1 MTSFFD
7 ELSYETSNKDYF
19 KKHYNNLFIISA
31 CKQLEKIPNARF
43 KSVEDPD
50 YGYLLEIAN
59 IFAQSLIEE
68 YHNMAQRIAQ
78 YVVEFI
84 DNEYYKQSAYMILE
98 LLVNKQSI
106 RLAQEKQKLSKNIYF
121 TQPFK
126 FTLENIN
133 RDIEYSFQATED
145 DVVHCNK
152 FQKEFWDG
160 VETLNN
166 IISISAPTSAG
177 KSYIVMKWLKYNLEL
192 NNTTEINVGIIV
204 PTRAL
209 INQFEQDLKKEFE
222 GYKSKVNIISM
233 PFVKTSLTNKCKT
246 IYVFTQERMNIF
258 LSRNKNKYFKA
269 VFVDEAHKV
278 GDNERGVLLQSVV
291 DEILRRSSNTKV
303 VFAGPFVKNPEDVY
317 INATKIKST
326 LQTVDRNYFHICR
339 RIYGPKKWA
348 IKLES
353 NNNTLVQV
361 VKVDLIKSIGISEAD
376 YKILA
381 KWAYIVGHNN
391 SGNLIYANGGGQAEK
406 IADCIYEL
414 ESNTYANNY
423 ELEELIELCKVI
435 VHPDFLL
442 IKLLKK
448 RIAFHYGSMPQIIR
462 QKIEELFNK
471 KILKYVICTSTLLE
485 GVNLSCK
492 NIFVREPEKG
502 RNIPMSGA
510 DLFNLL
516 GRAGRLGKEFCGNIY
531 YVDWDAAPTE
541 KTEQIVE
548 RTSHKIISTNFES
561 IINSFKSDLPLDNQN
576 KDNIE
581 ATVGYLFQEY
591 LRTKD
596 ISQCMEIKTLC
607 SDKQIKEL
615 NDVLKDYSNKIQ
627 IPMDILENHP
637 TTFHYSMQKLLDR
650 FDEKYSEN
658 PNGINSIIP
667 DLSEENMYD
676 SLIPILKRM
685 QRYFNT
691 GLVDVTYP
699 ALIATSWLRFKN
711 IPYIIQRRIAYN
723 EKHKRKESF
732 NTSVRMVFND
742 IDNLARYKVP
752 KLLSCYVDVLHFF
765 FKKINKQIPEEQNK
779 DIAMFLEYGINKQTQ
794 ASMILLGLSRSTIF
808 ELESLKDEEG
818 NLILNNEN
826 MTEREALQWLNDNI
840 QSIEENNLI
849 PKLLI
854 DEINEVINT
863 HVL

>member
-1 MTSFFD
+1 MTTFFD
-7 ELSYETSNKDYF
+7 ELSSEIANKDYF
-19 KKHYNNLFIISA
+19 KKHYNRLFIISA
-31 CKQLEKIPNARF
+31 CKQLERIPNTRF
-43 KSVEDPD
+43 MSVKEPD
-50 YGYLLEIAN
+50 YGYLLEVAN
-59 IFAQSLIEE
+59 IFAQSTIEE
-68 YHNMAQRIAQ
+68 YHNVAQRIAQ

-84 DNEYYKQSAYMILE
+84 DNDYYKQVAYMVLE

-106 RLAQEKQKLSKNIYF
+106 SLAQQKQKLPKNIYF

-133 RDIEYSFQATED
+133 RDIEYSFQSTED
-145 DVVHCNK
+145 DIVHCNK

-166 IISISAPTSAG
+166 IVSISAPTSAG
-177 KSYIVMKWLKYNLEL
+177 KSYIVTKWLKYNLEL
-192 NNTTEINVGIIV
+192 SNTSEINVGIIV

-222 GYKSKVNIISM
+222 VYKSKVNIISM
-233 PFVKTSLTNKCKT
+233 PFAKTSLTNKCKT

-278 GDNERGVLLQSVV
+278 GDNERGVLLQNVV
-291 DEILRRSSNTKV
+291 DEILRRENNTKI

-317 INATKIKST
+317 INAKKIKST

-339 RIYGPKKWA
+339 RAYGPKKWK

-353 NNNTLVQV
+353 NNALVKV
-361 VKVDLIKSIGISEAD
+361 AKVDLIKSIGIREAA

-381 KWAYIVGHNN
+381 KWAYIIGHNN

-406 IADCIYEL
+406 IAECIYEL
-414 ESNTYANNY
+414 ESNTYTNNQ
-423 ELEELIELCKVI
+423 ELDELIELCKVI

-492 NIFVREPEKG
+492 NIFVREPQKG
-502 RNIPMSGA
+502 QNIPMSGA

-531 YVDWDAAPTE
+531 YVDWDVAPTE

-548 RTSHKIISTNFES
+548 RTTHKIISTNFEA
-561 IINSFKSDLPLDNQN
+561 IVNSFKSDLPLDNQN

-591 LRTKD
+591 LRTND
-596 ISQCMEIKTLC
+596 ISQCTEIKTLC
-607 SDKQIKEL
+607 SDEQIKEL
-615 NDVLKDYSNKIQ
+615 NSVLADYSNKIQ
-627 IPMDILENHP
+627 IPMNILENHP
-637 TTFHYSMQKLLDR
+637 TTYHYSMQKLLNR
-650 FDEKYSEN
+650 FYEKYNEN
-658 PNGINSIIP
+658 PDEIDSIVP
-667 DLSEENMYD
+667 DLSEEKMYD

-691 GLVDVTYP
+691 GLVEVTYP

-711 IPYIIQRRIAYN
+711 IPYIIQRRITYN
-723 EKHKRKESF
+723 EKHNRKESF
-732 NTSVRMVFND
+732 NKSVRTVFND

-752 KLLSCYVDVLHFF
+752 KLLSCYVDVLNYF
-765 FKKINKQIPEEQNK
+765 FKQINKEIPEEQNK

-794 ASMILLGLSRSTIF
+794 AAMIILGLSRSTIF
-808 ELESLKDEEG
+808 ELESLENEDG

-826 MTEREALQWLNDNI
+826 MTEAEALQWLNDNI
-840 QSIEENNLI
+840 QRIEENNLI

-854 DEINEVINT
+854 DEINDVINAY
-863 HVL
+863 VI

>member
-1 MTSFFD
+1 MTFFD
-7 ELSYETSNKDYF
+7 ELSTEMANKDCF
-19 KKHYNNLFIISA
+19 KKHFDNLFIISA
-31 CKQLEKIPNARF
+31 CKQLERIPNTRF
-43 KSVEDPD
+43 LNTEEPD
-50 YGYLLEIAN
+50 YSYLLEVAN
-59 IFAQSLIEE
+59 IFAQSSNEE

-78 YVVEFI
+78 YTIEFL
-84 DNEYYKQSAYMILE
+84 DNDYYKQVAYMVLE

-106 RLAQEKQKLSKNIYF
+106 SLAKEKQKLPSNIYF
-121 TQPFK
+121 TQPLK

-133 RDIEYSFQATED
+133 REIEYSYKVTEND
-145 DVVHCNK
+145 IVHCNK

-160 VETLNN
+160 LEESNN

-177 KSYIVMKWLKYNLEL
+177 KSYIVTKWLKYNLEL
-192 NNTTEINVGIIV
+192 DNDQEINVGIIV

-209 INQFEQDLKKEFE
+209 ITQFERDLKKEFDE
-222 GYKSKVNIISM
+222 FKSNVNIISM
-233 PFVKTSLTNKCKT
+233 PFAQTSLCNKCKT

-258 LSRNKNKYFKA
+258 LSRNKNKLFKA

-278 GDNERGVLLQSVV
+278 GDNERGVLLQNVV
-291 DEILRRSSNTKV
+291 DEILRRHRNTKV

-317 INATKIKST
+317 VNAMKIKST

-339 RIYGPKKWA
+339 RAYGPKKWK
-348 IKLES
+348 IKLE
-353 NNNTLVQV
+353 NNNTLV
-361 VKVDLIKSIGISEAD
+361 KVAKIDLTESIGNREAA

-381 KWAYIVGHNN
+381 KWAYIIGHND
-391 SGNLIYANGGGQAEK
+391 SGNLIYANGGAQAEN
-406 IADCIYEL
+406 IANCIYEL
-414 ESNTYANNY
+414 ESNTYSNNQ

-462 QKIEELFNK
+462 QKIEDLFNK

-492 NIFVREPEKG
+492 NIFVREPQKG

-531 YVDWDAAPTE
+531 YVDWNLAPTE
-541 KTEQIVE
+541 RVEQIVE
-548 RTSHKIISTNFES
+548 RTTHKIISTNYEA
-561 IINSFKSDLPLDNQN
+561 IVNSFKSDLPSTGEN

-581 ATVGYLFQEY
+581 ATVGYIFQEY

-596 ISQCMEIKTLC
+596 IAQCSEIKSLC
-607 SDKQIKEL
+607 TKEQIQEL
-615 NDVLKDYSNKIQ
+615 NSVLAEYSNKIQ
-627 IPMDILENHP
+627 IPADILENHP

-650 FDEKYSEN
+650 FYEKYNEN
-658 PNGINSIIP
+658 SDEIEKIIP
-667 DLSEENMYD
+667 DLSEDKMYD

-691 GLVDVTYP
+691 GLSEVTYA

-711 IPYIIQRRIAYN
+711 IPYIIQRRIKYN
-723 EKHKRKESF
+723 EKHDRNESF
-732 NTSVRMVFND
+732 NASVRAVFND

-752 KLLSCYVDVLHFF
+752 KLLSCYVDVMNYF
-765 FKKINKQIPEEQNK
+765 FKQIDKEIPEEQNK
-779 DIAMFLEYGINKQTQ
+779 DIAMFLEYGINKKTQ

-808 ELESLKDEEG
+808 ELESIKDEDG
-818 NLILNNEN
+818 NLILSNEN
-826 MTEREALQWLNDNI
+826 MSEAEALQWVKDNI
-840 QSIEENNLI
+840 KMIEEGDLL

-854 DEINEVINT
+854 AEINDM
-863 HVL
+863 LKSYSL

>member
-1 MTSFFD
+1 MTTFFD
-7 ELSYETSNKDYF
+7 ELSSEIANKDYF

-31 CKQLEKIPNARF
+31 CKQLERIPNTRF
-43 KSVEDPD
+43 MNVEVAD
-50 YGYLLEIAN
+50 YGYLLEVAN
-59 IFAQSLIEE
+59 IFAQSTIEE
-68 YHNMAQRIAQ
+68 YHNVAQRIAQ

-84 DNEYYKQSAYMILE
+84 DNDYYKQVAYMVLE

-106 RLAQEKQKLSKNIYF
+106 SLAQRKQKLPKNIYF

-145 DVVHCNK
+145 DIVHCNK

-166 IISISAPTSAG
+166 IVSISAPTSAG
-177 KSYIVMKWLKYNLEL
+177 KSYIVTKWLKYNLEL
-192 NNTTEINVGIIV
+192 SNASEINVGIIV

-222 GYKSKVNIISM
+222 VYKSKVNIISM
-233 PFVKTSLTNKCKT
+233 PFAKTSLTNKCKT

-278 GDNERGVLLQSVV
+278 GDNERGVLLQNVV
-291 DEILRRSSNTKV
+291 DEILRRENKTKI

-317 INATKIKST
+317 INAKKIKST

-339 RIYGPKKWA
+339 RAYGPKKWK

-353 NNNTLVQV
+353 NNALVKV
-361 VKVDLIKSIGISEAD
+361 AKVDLIKSIGIREAA

-381 KWAYIVGHNN
+381 KWAYIIGHNN

-406 IADCIYEL
+406 IAECIYEL
-414 ESNTYANNY
+414 ESNTYTNNQ
-423 ELEELIELCKVI
+423 ELDELIELCKVI

-492 NIFVREPEKG
+492 NIFVREPQKG
-502 RNIPMSGA
+502 QNIPMSGA

-531 YVDWDAAPTE
+531 YVDWDVAPTE

-548 RTSHKIISTNFES
+548 RTTHKIISTNFEA
-561 IINSFKSDLPLDNQN
+561 IVNSFKSDLPLDNQN

-591 LRTKD
+591 LRTND
-596 ISQCMEIKTLC
+596 ISQCSEIKALC
-607 SDKQIKEL
+607 SDAQIHEL
-615 NDVLKDYSNKIQ
+615 NSVLADYSNKIQ
-627 IPMDILENHP
+627 IPMEILENHP
-637 TTFHYSMQKLLDR
+637 TTFHYSMQKLLNR
-650 FDEKYSEN
+650 FYEKYNEN
-658 PNGINSIIP
+658 PDEIDSIIP
-667 DLSEENMYD
+667 DLSEEKMYD

-691 GLVDVTYP
+691 GLVEATYP

-711 IPYIIQRRIAYN
+711 IPYIIQRRITYN
-723 EKHKRKESF
+723 EKHNKKESF
-732 NTSVRMVFND
+732 NKSVRTVFND

-752 KLLSCYVDVLHFF
+752 KLLSCYVDVLNYF
-765 FKKINKQIPEEQNK
+765 FKQIKKEIPEEQNK

-794 ASMILLGLSRSTIF
+794 ASMIILGLSRSTIF
-808 ELESLKDEEG
+808 ELESLEDEDG

-826 MTEREALQWLNDNI
+826 MTEAEALQWLNDNI
-840 QSIEENNLI
+840 QRIEENNLI

-854 DEINEVINT
+854 DEINDVINAY
-863 HVL
+863 VI